1 MNTPEHHLTAVYLL
15 ATSILVP
22 LVIVSVW
29 RYLARRQYRKAQEAM
44 RRGNQLHRKWLEG
57 NRADRERAGEG

>member
-15 ATSILVP
+15 AASIVVP

-29 RYLARRQYRKAQEAM
+29 RYLSRRQYRKAQEAM
-44 RRGNQLHRKWLEG
+44 RRGNQLHRKWLESSK
-57 NRADRERAGEG
+57 ADHEQAREG